1 MPLPTEPTTA
11 HAALPGGLMME
22 SRLTL
27 DSILR
32 RASRVY
38 AEKKVVS
45 RGNDLAVSAT
55 TYAELRPRVA
65 RLMNVLRSLGVKP
78 GDRVATFAWNHSRH
92 LELYFAVPSMGA
104 ILHTLNIR
112 LAPGQL
118 RFIVDHAE
126 DAVILYDRSLAPS
139 LRPLLERADRREAFV
154 CMDDGAPDAE
164 PLPGSLDYEALMAAA
179 DDAERFID
187 ADENAAAA
195 LCYTSGTTGD
205 PKGVL
210 YTHRSLYLHSV
221 GICMADSLA
230 ISERETVLPVVPM
243 FHANA
248 WGIPYACALTG
259 ASLVLPGPH
268 VVGKPLADLVERE
281 RVTLSAG
288 VPSVYTVLHQYLRQH
303 PHNISS
309 LRTLVIGGSAAPA
322 ALIEAW
328 RRDFGVP
335 VVHAWGMTEL
345 SPVGTVCRL
354 RASMQALE
362 PAEQLPVLAKQG
374 IPVPMVE
381 ADVLDETGAPAPW
394 DGKATGELVVRGPWV
409 ARAYYKDEGGPSPL
423 TGDGWF
429 RTGDVA
435 RIDPHGYVE
444 LTDRKKDVIKSRGE
458 WISSVEMENAVMG
471 MPGVLE
477 AAVIGRP
484 HPLRGEVA
492 AAFVVR
498 RPGTEPITGAD
509 VRDHLAADFARWQLP
524 RLKDIHFVE
533 ALPKTGTGKF
543 DKKALRAGLQAS

>member
-1 MPLPTEPTTA
+1 M
-11 HAALPGGLMME
+11 
-22 SRLTL
+22 
-27 DSILR
+27 
-32 RASRVY
+32 
-38 AEKKVVS
+38 AE
-45 RGNDLAVSAT
+45 
-55 TYAELRPRVA
+55 
-65 RLMNVLRSLGVKP
+65 
-78 GDRVATFAWNHSRH
+78 
-92 LELYFAVPSMGA
+92 
-104 ILHTLNIR
+104 
-112 LAPGQL
+112 
-118 RFIVDHAE
+118 
-126 DAVILYDRSLAPS
+126 
-139 LRPLLERADRREAFV
+139 
-154 CMDDGAPDAE
+154 
-164 PLPGSLDYEALMAAA
+164 A

-230 ISERETVLPVVPM
+230 ISECETVLPVVPM

-268 VVGKPLADLVERE
+268 VVGKPLADLIESE
-281 RVTLSAG
+281 RVTLTAG

-303 PHNISS
+303 PHDISS
-309 LRTLVIGGSAAPA
+309 LRSLVIGGSAAPA

-335 VVHAWGMTEL
+335 VIHAWGMTEL
-345 SPVGTVCRL
+345 SPVGAVCRL
-354 RASMQALE
+354 RASMQDLE
-362 PAEQLPVLAKQG
+362 PAEQLPILAKQG

-381 ADVLDETGAPAPW
+381 ADVLDESGAPAPW
-394 DGKATGELVVRGPWV
+394 DGKTTGELVVRGPWV
-409 ARAYYKDEGGPSPL
+409 ARAYYKEEGAPSPL
-423 TGDGWF
+423 TDDGWF

-435 RIDPHGYVE
+435 RIDPQGYVE

-484 HPLRGEVA
+484 HALRGEVA

-498 RPGTEPITGAD
+498 RSGTEPITGAD
-509 VRDHLAADFARWQLP
+509 VRDHLAATFARWQLP
-524 RLKDIHFVE
+524 RLKDIHFVD